1 MARLNRQGGYY
12 VEYLKPD
19 GMSHYQACNSNREEA
34 MQAARNTTY
43 VSRVWEADGCAEEDT
58 TLPGIGYG
66 YDTYTFTV
74 ILFLIN
80 PRLIFEKISK
90 DLFEV

>member
-19 GMSHYQACNSNREEA
+19 GLSHFQACNSNREEA
-34 MQAARNTTY
+34 MQAARVTPY
-43 VSRVWEADGCAEEDT
+43 VSRVWEADGCAEEDMKLPEYGGT
-58 TLPGIGYG
+58 TFTL
-66 YDTYTFTV
+66 TV

-80 PRLIFEKISK
+80 PRLIYENISK